1 MEKPRYFCQECNK
14 ELEPDQKVCPICK
27 SSKRLIKMKL
37 EGEIIPRSCI
47 EAKQKRKG
55 VKRPLKE
62 IKKGWSESGD
72 KKKHP
77 KGVIKERVIDR
88 EKDIYEEKVDD
99 VETGKTTR
107 CIKEPLS
114 KHEKKKKWR
123 GLKIDDLFI
132 DFGTVLY
139 FL

>member
-14 ELEPDQKVCPICK
+14 ELEPDQKVCPVCK
-27 SSKRLIKMKL
+27 SSKRLIKVGL
-37 EGEIIPRSCI
+37 EGEITLRGSIG
-47 EAKQKRKG
+47 AKQKRKG
-55 VKRPLKE
+55 FKRPLRE
-62 IKKGWSESGD
+62 LIKGWFESGD

-114 KHEKKKKWR
+114 KHKKKK
-123 GLKIDDLFI
+123 K
-132 DFGTVLY
+132 
-139 FL
+139 